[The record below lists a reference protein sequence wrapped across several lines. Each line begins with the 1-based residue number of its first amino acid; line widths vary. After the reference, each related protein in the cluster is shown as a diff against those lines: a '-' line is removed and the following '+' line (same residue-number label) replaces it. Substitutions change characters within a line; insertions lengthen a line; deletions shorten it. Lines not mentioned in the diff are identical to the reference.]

1 MTNFVHLHTHSD
13 YSLLD
18 GACSISQLINQAYKL
33 DMPALALTD
42 HGNLFGAIDFYQKA
56 KKRKLKPLIGCEV
69 YVAPTS
75 RFKKKKIGG
84 QPTAYH
90 LTLLA
95 KNKKGYENL
104 MELITGGYLEGFYY
118 HPRVDKEFLSQKG
131 EGLIVLSGCA
141 KGEIPFLLSQ
151 NKVDKAKE
159 ICQFYKNLY
168 GEDFYLEVQDVGL
181 EFQKKI
187 NSSLAN
193 LSQELS
199 IPLVATND
207 VHYLN
212 KEDAQAQDVL
222 LCIQTGKTLD
232 DTNRLKFSSS
242 ELYFRSSEE
251 MEKIFSHLPQSI
263 SNAELISKKCNL
275 ELELGKT
282 HLPVYRAP
290 DGHNLDKYLRKLCQ
304 ERLPHC
310 YPTASASVEQRLETE
325 LNIISKAGYTGY
337 FLIVWDFISY
347 AKKKKILIGP
357 GRGSVTGSIVAYL
370 LGITN

>member
-1 MTNFVHLHTHSD
+1 MTNFIHLHTHSD

-18 GACSISQLINQAYKL
+18 GACSISQLINQAYEL

-42 HGNLFGAIDFYQKA
+42 HGNLFGAIDFYQ
-56 KKRKLKPLIGCEV
+56 
-69 YVAPTS
+69 TS

-104 MELITGGYLEGFYY
+104 MELVTGGYLEGFYY
-118 HPRVDKEFLSQKG
+118 HPRVDKELLSQKR
-131 EGLIVLSGCA
+131 EGLIALSGCA

-187 NSSLAN
+187 NSSLAD

-232 DTNRLKFSSS
+232 DTNRTRTGKNTPSC
-242 ELYFRSSEE
+242 LY
-251 MEKIFSHLPQSI
+251 
-263 SNAELISKKCNL
+263 
-275 ELELGKT
+275 
-282 HLPVYRAP
+282 
-290 DGHNLDKYLRKLCQ
+290 
-304 ERLPHC
+304 
-310 YPTASASVEQRLETE
+310 
-325 LNIISKAGYTGY
+325 
-337 FLIVWDFISY
+337 
-347 AKKKKILIGP
+347 GP
-357 GRGSVTGSIVAYL
+357 
-370 LGITN
+370 

>member
-1 MTNFVHLHTHSD
+1 
-13 YSLLD
+13 
-18 GACSISQLINQAYKL
+18 
-33 DMPALALTD
+33 
-42 HGNLFGAIDFYQKA
+42 
-56 KKRKLKPLIGCEV
+56 
-69 YVAPTS
+69 
-75 RFKKKKIGG
+75 
-84 QPTAYH
+84 
-90 LTLLA
+90 
-95 KNKKGYENL
+95 
-104 MELITGGYLEGFYY
+104 MELVTGGYLEGFYY

-131 EGLIVLSGCA
+131 EGLIALSGCA

-187 NSSLAN
+187 NSSLVN

-199 IPLVATND
+199 IPLIATND

-251 MEKIFSHLPQSI
+251 MEKTFSHLPQAI
-263 SNAELISKKCNL
+263 SNTALISEKCNL
-275 ELELGKT
+275 ELELGKI

-290 DGHNLDKYLRKLCQ
+290 DGHNLDEYLRKLCQ
-304 ERLPHC
+304 ERLP
-310 YPTASASVEQRLETE
+310 
-325 LNIISKAGYTGY
+325 
-337 FLIVWDFISY
+337 D
-347 AKKKKILIGP
+347 
-357 GRGSVTGSIVAYL
+357 
-370 LGITN
+370 